1 MSYVADCSIII
12 RLLASRPSDD
22 LLRQCLARTIH
33 APALL
38 DAEVSSV
45 GRGLAITG
53 SPKRITTARAGEML
67 ADYAVA
73 DRAPSHATLQARVF
87 ELRHNLTAYDAMYVA
102 LAESLGLPLLTDDAK
117 FGNTPGHHAEIHR
130 YPD

>member
-12 RLLASRPSDD
+12 RLLASRPDDD
-22 LLRQCLARTIH
+22 LLRQLLARTIH

-45 GRGLAITG
+45 VRGLAITG
-53 SPKRITTARAGEML
+53 SPKRITAARAGDML
-67 ADYAVA
+67 ADYAALRIV
-73 DRAPSHATLQARVF
+73 RHRMQPGQLRVF

-102 LAESLGLPLLTDDAK
+102 LAETLACPC
-117 FGNTPGHHAEIHR
+117 
-130 YPD
+130 